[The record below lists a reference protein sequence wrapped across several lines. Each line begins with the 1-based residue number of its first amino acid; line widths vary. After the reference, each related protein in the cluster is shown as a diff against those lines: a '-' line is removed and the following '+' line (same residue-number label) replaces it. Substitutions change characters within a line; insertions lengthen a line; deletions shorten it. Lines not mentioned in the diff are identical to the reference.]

1 MSNFFTSSSSYF
13 RGFVLDNSN
22 SPHHSTNSKC
32 FNGMMPAQKR
42 NNRNSFEITTF
53 VVRQRRRRVV
63 KWARE
68 LSRYMS
74 EISLTLEYMLCWCLL
89 LLFKCITSSSP
100 HIYSFSVCAH
110 IKALSLTGSYTLYIF
125 FWICRGS
132 LSNSLRPHCAF
143 RGQHWTFQHI
153 CEAPTKAQVRFHQLT
168 LSFYGFELAKNHN
181 LS

>member
-13 RGFVLDNSN
+13 GGFVLDNSN

-110 IKALSLTGSYTLYIF
+110 IKALSLTASYTLYIYF

-143 RGQHWTFQHI
+143 WGQNWTF
-153 CEAPTKAQVRFHQLT
+153 
-168 LSFYGFELAKNHN
+168 
-181 LS
+181 